1 MKPYYKIDNMQLLI
15 HGDRL
20 ISEVQQ
26 DFNSAY
32 PFLKLE
38 FFRNGLQKEKRYAA
52 SQKLGH
58 NRKLSDSWIWKK
70 DSGSVEVNESMTVL
84 DLENVF
90 MDEFGLSV
98 QVFRK
103 SGNIWLETTMT
114 DHWTLKR
121 QSDHGREIS
130 TGHKNGYFRYGEDFD
145 MERDND

>member
-1 MKPYYKIDNMQLLI
+1 MQLLI

-20 ISEVQQ
+20 ISEVQE

-38 FFRNGLQKEKRYAA
+38 FFRNGQQKEVRYAA
-52 SQKLGH
+52 SQKISR
-58 NRKLSDSWIWKK
+58 NCKLRDSWILKK
-70 DSGSVEVNESMTVL
+70 DKGIMDISDSMTVL
-84 DLENVF
+84 ELENAF

-130 TGHKNGYFRYGEDFD
+130 AGNKKSNLGYGYDFD
-145 MERDND
+145 MNRDED